1 MDDSAPRD
9 DDDERSVFS
18 RRTLSDLSVNA
29 VPILVLGAF
38 IGLFALLAPAS
49 GAEPLLGFHAALVG
63 GVLLVSYVAARAI
76 TATGEELDGE
86 REPRLYGDD
95 DER

>member
-1 MDDSAPRD
+1 MDDPGSD
-9 DDDERSVFS
+9 DDDRSVFS

-29 VPILVLGAF
+29 VPILIIGAF
-38 IGLFALLAPAS
+38 VGLFALLAPAS

-86 REPRLYGDD
+86 QDVRLYGDD
-95 DER
+95 E